1 MAPPLLSK
9 VPLLHL
15 LTLTLAWQG
24 SSAAAVRTLN
34 VAHVNDIHAHFDQV
48 NEDVGRC
55 HEEQAE
61 AGECYG
67 GMSR

>member
-1 MAPPLLSK
+1 MTLMLLFLLS
-9 VPLLHL
+9 PL
-15 LTLTLAWQG
+15 
-24 SSAAAVRTLN
+24 AAAAATTTLN
-34 VAHVNDIHAHFDQV
+34 VAHLNDIHAHFEEV
-48 NEDVGRC
+48 NEEVGRC